1 MDYTAIIVAILSLI
15 GVIITSILT
24 HRKTVYDVQ
33 ACVAVMNEQISGMR
47 KELEEMNQE
56 VKNIPVMMYR
66 IDQLEQKLNRMEER
80 MQ

>member
-15 GVIITSILT
+15 GVIITSVLT

>member
-1 MDYTAIIVAILSLI
+1 MDYTAIIVAVLSLI

-33 ACVAVMNEQISGMR
+33 SCLAVMTEQISGMR

-56 VKNIPVMMYR
+56 VKNIPVMLYR

-80 MQ
+80 IK

>member
-1 MDYTAIIVAILSLI
+1 MDYTAIIVAVLSLI
-15 GVIITSILT
+15 GVIITSVLT